1 MSEELKGGENMYDV
15 TNYLQQLYR
24 YIESQ
29 NKRIQQLEE
38 IVQTMKTNIDDM
50 KNQPHTTIE
59 KIEYKFDQLKIEHL
73 AGTLNIGLNPTDPK
87 QVENFEVMQKG
98 VNVNGVQKELRQQ
111 ITQQAS
117 EELNYFF
124 NVDCLSLVEKVEQ
137 HYDYRLD
144 EPHRRHIIEDIR
156 KQVDSR
162 ISYYVN
168 NLQITESESLE
179 RLKNEVVLNVK
190 NDVENSIMHFINHL
204 PKEMK
209 GDH

>member
-1 MSEELKGGENMYDV
+1 MYDV

-29 NKRIQQLEE
+29 NKRIQRLEE
-38 IVQTMKTNIDDM
+38 IVQTMKTNLDEM
-50 KNQPHTTIE
+50 KNQPHTSIE

-73 AGTLNIGLNPTDPK
+73 AGTLNIGLNPTDPE

-111 ITQQAS
+111 ITQQAH
-117 EELNYFF
+117 EELNHFF

-137 HYDYRLD
+137 HCDYRLD

-168 NLQITESESLE
+168 NLRITENESLE
-179 RLKNEVVLNVK
+179 QLKNDVILNVK